1 MGMVIKNNLDSVR
14 TYNIYNR
21 NTIALSNSMYKVSSG
36 QRINSAADGAAD
48 LAISERLRS
57 RIKATDQANRNAQN
71 ANSMMK
77 VAEGALT
84 NISDIL
90 ARMHELAVEAA
101 NGSISTSDGTLLN
114 NEAQSLMSQIE
125 QNVSSAK
132 YNGIALLGEAGA
144 TLKFKLDDESSPLDA
159 TFTLV
164 DLSARSD
171 LIADVDLTTQ
181 DNANTAIGTIETA
194 QQTLANHLANI
205 GAYETK
211 LGYTADNLATQSE
224 NLQASEST
232 IRDMDMAKG
241 MTDFAK
247 YNLLTQASQFM
258 LAQST
263 QNPYSV
269 LNLLQQQ

>member
-1 MGMVIKNNLDSVR
+1 MGMVIKNNIDSVR

-77 VAEGALT
+77 TAEGALT

-90 ARMHELAVEAA
+90 ARMHEIAVEAA
-101 NGSISTSDGTLLN
+101 NGSISTSDRTLLA
-114 NEAQSLMSQIE
+114 NEATSLTKQIE
-125 QNVSSAK
+125 QNINSAKFNGIELLNGGGAELKFQLDDSSA
-132 YNGIALLGEAGA
+132 
-144 TLKFKLDDESSPLDA
+144 LDG
-159 TFTLV
+159 TFTIGKLV
-164 DLSARSD
+164 AEDLIGDYDLSGQDTANES
-171 LIADVDLTTQ
+171 LGAIEEAQATIAGKLAD
-181 DNANTAIGTIETA
+181 IGS
-194 QQTLANHLANI
+194 
-205 GAYETK
+205 YETK

-224 NLQASEST
+224 NMQAAEST

-241 MTDFAK
+241 MTEFAK

-269 LNLLQQQ
+269 LNLLQQ

>member
-57 RIKATDQANRNAQN
+57 RIRATDQANRNAQT
-71 ANSMMK
+71 ANNMMK
-77 VAEGALT
+77 TAEGALT

-90 ARMHELAVEAA
+90 NRLHEIAVEAA
-101 NGSISTSDGTLLN
+101 NSSNNTADYKLFQNEVTSLV
-114 NEAQSLMSQIE
+114 AQID
-125 QNVSSAK
+125 QNATAK
-132 YNGIALLGEAGA
+132 YNGI
-144 TLKFKLDDESSPLDA
+144 TLSNA
-159 TFTLV
+159 TFKFQLG
-164 DLSARSD
+164 DSSSD
-171 LIADVDLTTQ
+171 LISFSVADMSSTTLTVNDLVEDFENRDAVDGAFTK
-181 DNANTAIGTIETA
+181 IEAA
-194 QQTLANHLANI
+194 QQALAGQLADI
-205 GAYETK
+205 GSFETQ
-211 LGYTADNLATQSE
+211 LGYTSDNLATQSE
-224 NLQASEST
+224 NIQASEST

-269 LNLLQQQ
+269 LNLLQQ

>member
-21 NTIALSNSMYKVSSG
+21 NTIALSDAMYKVSSG
-36 QRINSAADGAAD
+36 QRINSAKDGAAD

-77 VAEGALT
+77 TAEGALT

-101 NGSISTSDGTLLN
+101 NGNNSTSDYTLFTT
-114 NEAQSLMSQIE
+114 EATSLTDQIA
-125 QNVSSAK
+125 QNITSAK
-132 YNGIALLGEAGA
+132 YNGIALLNGGGA
-144 TLKFKLDDESSPLDA
+144 ELKFQLGDSAGDLDESFTLAALTTSDLGLDD
-159 TFTLV
+159 V
-164 DLSARSD
+164 DLSE
-171 LIADVDLTTQ
+171 Q
-181 DNANTAIGTIETA
+181 DKASESITAIETA
-194 QQTLANHLANI
+194 QNNLAARLANI

-211 LGYTADNLATQSE
+211 LGYTSDNLAIQSE

-241 MTDFAK
+241 MTEFAK
-247 YNLLTQASQFM
+247 YNILTQASQFM
-258 LAQST
+258 LAQAT
-263 QNPYSV
+263 QNPYAV
-269 LNLLQQQ
+269 LNLLQQ